1 MKINTIICFLVFILW
16 SFVSGYLLGK
26 NKQQVQYI
34 TKEIECVHQAIQKK
48 AIIHSR
54 PNISRDNALELMR
67 KGIL

>member
-1 MKINTIICFLVFILW
+1 M
-16 SFVSGYLLGK
+16 SGYLLGK